1 MPPGKASGFLSWQHG
16 TAYGTGDPGGNGL
29 QDHSR
34 EPGRRVPPTEPRTQ
48 APPQVLRFS
57 LVANGIPKGIHFTRL
72 VMPSLT
78 CTLPYA
84 VDNLVPLKLKNKV
97 DQQTGHQII
106 LCQMVTGVL

>member
-16 TAYGTGDPGGNGL
+16 TAYGTGDPGGNDL
-29 QDHSR
+29 QDYSP

-84 VDNLVPLKLKNKV
+84 VDNLVPLKLKYKV

-106 LCQMVTGVL
+106 LCQMVTSVL